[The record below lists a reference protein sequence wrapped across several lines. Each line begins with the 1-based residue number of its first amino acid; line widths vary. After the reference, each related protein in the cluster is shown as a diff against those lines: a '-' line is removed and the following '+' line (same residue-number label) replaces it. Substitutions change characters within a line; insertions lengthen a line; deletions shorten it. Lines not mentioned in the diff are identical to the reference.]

1 MKLRLS
7 KLLTIIEQAMDE
19 NADEVFIVWK
29 DKEITG
35 KDIANIIRENKME
48 VIKQVKKYAPLLEA
62 VEKDNKKKVIG
73 WLRKQGLGRF
83 AFLE

>member
-1 MKLRLS
+1 MRLKLS

-19 NADEVFIVWK
+19 HGDEIFVVWK
-29 DKEITG
+29 DKEISG

-62 VEKDNKKKVIG
+62 VEKDDKKKVIG
-73 WLRKQGLGRF
+73 WLRKGKLHKF
-83 AFLE
+83 VSSD